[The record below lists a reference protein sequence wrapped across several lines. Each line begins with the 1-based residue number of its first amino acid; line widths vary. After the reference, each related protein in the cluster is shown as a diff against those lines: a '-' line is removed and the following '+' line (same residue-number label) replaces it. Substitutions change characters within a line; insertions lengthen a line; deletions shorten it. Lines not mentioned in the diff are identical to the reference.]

1 MSRCPHC
8 YSEINFGATK
18 CPRCTGN
25 IVYDDKPLTHWKA
38 FALIGAIGAPILD
51 SYADLGIGILW
62 SVVIGAIG
70 APLLLFM
77 LTRSSGNK
85 G

>member
-18 CPRCTGN
+18 CLRCTGD

-51 SYADLGIGILW
+51 SYANGHWRFMVGRDWGCW
-62 SVVIGAIG
+62 RADP
-70 APLLLFM
+70 PLHADTVFWE
-77 LTRSSGNK
+77 
-85 G
+85 